1 MGHLSVSADEE
12 VDGLFVMD
20 PVEPS
25 VVERG
30 PVDKTF
36 RPFQPDQIFLV
47 PPSLD
52 EWLPQEH
59 LAWFIADLVDEQLDL
74 SAFHA
79 DYTEGR
85 GGPPFVRGHVKVLAD
100 GH

>member
-1 MGHLSVSADEE
+1 MT
-12 VDGLFVMD
+12 
-20 PVEPS
+20 PVEPV

-52 EWLPQEH
+52 EWLPQDH
-59 LAWFIADLVDEQLDL
+59 LGPRVGIA
-74 SAFHA
+74 FG
-79 DYTEGR
+79 GR
-85 GGPPFVRGHVKVLAD
+85 GAG
-100 GH
+100 